1 MADPEP
7 TEQDVET
14 APPQVK
20 PKPSRRSEPT
30 RALGEADDVRLYLEA
45 AAREPLLTKEEE
57 VELAMAIEKGEEGE
71 AKLAQGRL
79 KSEVSI
85 RRAKENVRKG
95 REARQRFIRA
105 NLRLVVSIARKYQG
119 QGLPFLDL
127 VQEGNIGLMR
137 AVELFDW
144 RRGFKFS
151 TYATWWI
158 RQAITRAIADRGRQI
173 RLPVHVHDQIR
184 KLRRTYVQFSQRMGR
199 DPTPEELG
207 LALGLPQEEIERLLE
222 AERREPVSL
231 QAPVGEDTELGDL
244 LEQAD
249 EQSPLDA
256 VEDAMLREEIGNAVL
271 NVLDSRER
279 RVIALRYGLG
289 NGHAMS
295 LRDVG
300 KQMGLSGE
308 RVRLIEREALRKLRN
323 SEIIN
328 AAGWI

>member
-1 MADPEP
+1 MAQAQ
-7 TEQDVET
+7 T
-14 APPQVK
+14 
-20 PKPSRRSEPT
+20 KPSRRSEPT
-30 RALGEADDVRLYLEA
+30 RSLSEADDVRLYLEA

-57 VELAMAIEKGEEGE
+57 VELAMAIEHGEESE
-71 AKLAQGRL
+71 EKLRVGRL
-79 KSEVSI
+79 KSETSI
-85 RRAKENVRKG
+85 RKAKELVRKG
-95 REARQRFIRA
+95 HAARQRFIRA

-127 VQEGNIGLMR
+127 IQEGNIGLMR

-184 KLRRTYVQFSQRMGR
+184 KMRRTMVQFSQRMGR
-199 DPTPEELG
+199 DPTAEEMAK
-207 LALGLPQEEIERLLE
+207 ALELPLEEIERLME

-249 EQSPLDA
+249 AQSPLDA
-256 VEDAMLREEIGNAVL
+256 VEDAMLRDEIGQAVM

>member
-1 MADPEP
+1 MANPE
-7 TEQDVET
+7 TKLEQE
-14 APPQVK
+14 
-20 PKPSRRSEPT
+20 PKPARPTRRSEPT

-57 VELAMAIEKGEEGE
+57 VELAMAIEHGEE
-71 AKLAQGRL
+71 AQARLQAGRL

-85 RRAKENVRKG
+85 RKAKEAVRKG
-95 REARQRFIRA
+95 ESARQRFIRA

-127 VQEGNIGLMR
+127 VQEGNVGLMR

-184 KLRRTYVQFSQRMGR
+184 KLRRTFVQYSQRMGR
-199 DPTPEELG
+199 DPTAEEIADLI
-207 LALGLPQEEIERLLE
+207 GLPLEEVERLME

-256 VEDAMLREEIGNAVL
+256 VEDAMLRDEIGQAVL
-271 NVLDSRER
+271 NVLDPRER

-308 RVRLIEREALRKLRN
+308 RVRLIEREALRKLRQ

>member
-1 MADPEP
+1 MARADP
-7 TEQDVET
+7 Q
-14 APPQVK
+14 
-20 PKPSRRSEPT
+20 PKPTRKSDPT

-57 VELAMAIEKGEEGE
+57 VELAMAIEHGEEAE
-71 AKLAQGRL
+71 AELGGGRL

-85 RRAKENVRKG
+85 RKAKETMRKG

-105 NLRLVVSIARKYQG
+105 NLRLVGSTGRKYQG

-184 KLRRTYVQFSQRMGR
+184 KLRRTFVQHSQKHGR
-199 DPTPEELG
+199 DPTPQELAK
-207 LALGLPQEEIERLLE
+207 ALQLPEEEIERLLE
-222 AERREPVSL
+222 AERREPGSL
-231 QAPVGEDTELGDL
+231 PAPGGGGTGLGGPL
-244 LEQAD
+244 GAGPG
-249 EQSPLDA
+249 QSPRRALEGA
-256 VEDAMLREEIGNAVL
+256 RLRP
-271 NVLDSRER
+271 
-279 RVIALRYGLG
+279 
-289 NGHAMS
+289 
-295 LRDVG
+295 
-300 KQMGLSGE
+300 Q
-308 RVRLIEREALRKLRN
+308 
-323 SEIIN
+323 
-328 AAGWI
+328 

>member
-7 TEQDVET
+7 EVQKEE
-14 APPQVK
+14 APK
-20 PKPSRRSEPT
+20 PAKPSRRSEPT

-57 VELAMAIEKGEEGE
+57 VELAMAIEHGEEAQ
-71 AKLAQGRL
+71 AKLDAGRL
-79 KSEVSI
+79 KSETSI
-85 RRAKENVRKG
+85 RKAKELVRKG
-95 REARQRFIRA
+95 EAARQRFIRA

-184 KLRRTYVQFSQRMGR
+184 KLRRTFVQFSQRMGR
-199 DPTPEELG
+199 DPTPEEIADLI
-207 LALGLPQEEIERLLE
+207 GLPIEEVERLME

-256 VEDAMLREEIGNAVL
+256 VEDAMLRDEIGQAVL
-271 NVLDSRER
+271 NVLDPRER

-323 SEIIN
+323 SEVIN

>member
-7 TEQDVET
+7 
-14 APPQVK
+14 K
-20 PKPSRRSEPT
+20 PARRSEPT

-57 VELAMAIEKGEEGE
+57 VELAMAIEHGEE
-71 AKLAQGRL
+71 ADARLQRGRL
-79 KSEVSI
+79 RAETTI
-85 RRAKENVRKG
+85 RKAKELVRKG
-95 REARQRFIRA
+95 HAARQRFIKA

-119 QGLPFLDL
+119 QGLPFLEL
-127 VQEGNIGLMR
+127 GQEGNIGLMR
-137 AVELFDW
+137 AGELFDW

-184 KLRRTYVQFSQRMGR
+184 KMRRTYVQFSQRTGR
-199 DPTPEELG
+199 DPTPEELSKA
-207 LALGLPQEEIERLLE
+207 LAIPIEEVDRLLE

-249 EQSPLDA
+249 EMSPLDA
-256 VEDAMLREEIGNAVL
+256 VEDAMLRQEIGQAAL
-271 NVLDSRER
+271 NVLDPLEQRG
-279 RVIALRYGLG
+279 IALRYGL
-289 NGHAMS
+289 AYDYVIS
-295 LRDVG
+295 RPDVG
-300 KQMGLSGE
+300 KLMGLLGE
-308 RVRLIEREALRKLRN
+308 RFGLIN
-323 SEIIN
+323 P
-328 AAGWI
+328 

>member
-1 MADPEP
+1 LEKSEMADPEP
-7 TEQDVET
+7 
-14 APPQVK
+14 
-20 PKPSRRSEPT
+20 KPSRKSEPT

-57 VELAMAIEKGEEGE
+57 VELAMAIERGEESQ
-71 AKLAQGRL
+71 AKLDAGRL
-79 KSEVSI
+79 RSETSI
-85 RRAKENVRKG
+85 RKSKEVVRKG
-95 REARQRFIRA
+95 HAARQRFIRA

-184 KLRRTYVQFSQRMGR
+184 KLRRTFVQFSQKYGR
-199 DPTPEELG
+199 DPQPHELG
-207 LALGLPQEEIERLLE
+207 KALGLPLEEVERLLE

-244 LEQAD
+244 LEQAE

-256 VEDAMLREEIGNAVL
+256 VEDAMLRHEIGQAVL
-271 NVLDSRER
+271 NVLDARER

-300 KQMGLSGE
+300 KVMGLSGE
-308 RVRLIEREALRKLRN
+308 RVRLIEREALRKLRQ

>member
-7 TEQDVET
+7 
-14 APPQVK
+14 K
-20 PKPSRRSEPT
+20 PTRKSEPT

-57 VELAMAIEKGEEGE
+57 VELAIAIERGEEAQ
-71 AKLAQGRL
+71 AKLQGGRL
-79 KSEVSI
+79 RSETSI
-85 RRAKENVRKG
+85 RKAKELVRKG

-127 VQEGNIGLMR
+127 IQEGNIGLMR

-184 KLRRTYVQFSQRMGR
+184 KLRRTIVHFSQKHGR
-199 DPTPEELG
+199 EPTAEEVSKA
-207 LALGLPQEEIERLLE
+207 LALPVEEVERLME

-244 LEQAD
+244 LEQA
-249 EQSPLDA
+249 EEMSPIDQ
-256 VEDAMLREEIGNAVL
+256 VEDAMLRDEIGQAVL
-271 NVLDSRER
+271 SLLDPRER

-300 KQMGLSGE
+300 KIMGLSGE
-308 RVRLIEREALRKLRN
+308 RVRLIEREALRKLRQ
-323 SEIIN
+323 SKVIH

>member
-1 MADPEP
+1 MR
-7 TEQDVET
+7 ET
-14 APPQVK
+14 ADFH
-20 PKPSRRSEPT
+20 PSDV
-30 RALGEADDVRLYLEA
+30 DDLRLYLEA
-45 AAREPLLTKEEE
+45 AGAEPLLTKEEE
-57 VELAMAIEKGEEGE
+57 VDLAMAIEHGKE
-71 AKLAQGRL
+71 AEQKLGAGRARSDRTIHKL
-79 KSEVSI
+79 KEDI
-85 RRAKENVRKG
+85 KRAHRARR
-95 REARQRFIRA
+95 RFILA
-105 NLRLVVSIARKYQG
+105 NLRLVVSIAKKYQG
-119 QGLPFLDL
+119 QGLPLLDL
-127 VQEGNIGLMR
+127 IQEGNIGLMR
-137 AVELFDW
+137 GVELFDW

-184 KLRRTYVQFSQRMGR
+184 KLRRTFVQFSQKHGR
-199 DPTPEELG
+199 DPTPQELAKG
-207 LALGLPQEEIERLLE
+207 LALPVEEVERLLE

-244 LEQAD
+244 LEAAE

-256 VEDAMLREEIGNAVL
+256 VEDAMLRHEIGQAVL
-271 NVLDSRER
+271 NVLDPRER

-300 KQMGLSGE
+300 KVMGLSGE
-308 RVRLIEREALRKLRN
+308 RVRLIEREALRKLRH
-323 SEIIN
+323 SEVIN

>member
-1 MADPEP
+1 MADA
-7 TEQDVET
+7 Q
-14 APPQVK
+14 
-20 PKPSRRSEPT
+20 PKRTRRSEPT

-57 VELAMAIEKGEEGE
+57 VELAMAIEHGEEAE
-71 AKLAQGRL
+71 QRLAGGRL
-79 KSEVSI
+79 RSDKTI
-85 RRAKENVRKG
+85 RQSKDLVRKG
-95 REARQRFIRA
+95 RAARQRFIRA

-184 KLRRTYVQFSQRMGR
+184 KMRRTVVQFSQRMGR
-199 DPTPEELG
+199 DPTPEELSKM
-207 LALGLPQEEIERLLE
+207 LDVPAEEVDRLME

-244 LEQAD
+244 LQQAD

-256 VEDAMLREEIGNAVL
+256 VEDAMLREEIGQAVL
-271 NVLDSRER
+271 NVLDDRER
-279 RVIALRYGLG
+279 KVIALRYGLG
-289 NGHAMS
+289 NGHPMS

-308 RVRLIEREALRKLRN
+308 RVRLIEREALRKLRD
-323 SEIIN
+323 SEIVN

>member
-1 MADPEP
+1 MADP
-7 TEQDVET
+7 
-14 APPQVK
+14 K
-20 PKPSRRSEPT
+20 PKATRKSEPT

-57 VELAMAIEKGEEGE
+57 VELAMAIERGE
-71 AKLAQGRL
+71 AAEGRL
-79 KSEVSI
+79 EGGRLRSETSI
-85 RRAKENVRKG
+85 RKAKEEVRKG
-95 REARQRFIRA
+95 HAARQRFIRA

-184 KLRRTYVQFSQRMGR
+184 KLRRTFVQFSQKHGR
-199 DPTPEELG
+199 DPTPQELAKG
-207 LALGLPQEEIERLLE
+207 LALPIEEVERLLE

-244 LEQAD
+244 LEAAE

-256 VEDAMLREEIGNAVL
+256 VEDAMLRHEIGQAVL
-271 NVLDSRER
+271 NVLDPRER
-279 RVIALRYGLG
+279 KVIALRYGLG

-300 KQMGLSGE
+300 KVMGLSGE
-308 RVRLIEREALRKLRN
+308 RVRLIEREALRKLRH

>member
-1 MADPEP
+1 MLRVADPEP
-7 TEQDVET
+7 RPTR
-14 APPQVK
+14 K
-20 PKPSRRSEPT
+20 SEPT
-30 RALGEADDVRLYLEA
+30 RALSEADDVRLYLEA

-57 VELAMAIEKGEEGE
+57 VELAMAIEHGEEAE
-71 AKLAQGRL
+71 QRLASGRL
-79 KSEVSI
+79 RSEKSI
-85 RRAKENVRKG
+85 RQSKDLVRKG
-95 REARQRFIRA
+95 RAARQRFIRA

-184 KLRRTYVQFSQRMGR
+184 KMRRTVVQFSQRMGR
-199 DPTPEELG
+199 DPTPEELSKM
-207 LALGLPQEEIERLLE
+207 LDIPPEEVDRLME

-244 LEQAD
+244 LQQAD

-256 VEDAMLREEIGNAVL
+256 VEDAMLRDEIGQAVL
-271 NVLDSRER
+271 NVLDDRER
-279 RVIALRYGLG
+279 KVIALRYGLG
-289 NGHAMS
+289 NGHPMS

-308 RVRLIEREALRKLRN
+308 RVRLIEREALRKLRD
-323 SEIIN
+323 SEIVN

>member
-7 TEQDVET
+7 TEEREEQ
-14 APPQVK
+14 K
-20 PKPSRRSEPT
+20 PKPTRRSEPT

-57 VELAMAIEKGEEGE
+57 VELAMAIEHGEEAE
-71 AKLAQGRL
+71 AKLEGGRL

-85 RRAKENVRKG
+85 RKAKETVRKG
-95 REARQRFIRA
+95 QAARRRFIQA

-184 KLRRTYVQFSQRMGR
+184 KMRRTYVHFSQKMGR
-199 DPTPEELG
+199 DPTPEELAK
-207 LALGLPQEEIERLLE
+207 ALGVPMDEVDRLLE
-222 AERREPVSL
+222 AERRGPA
-231 QAPVGEDTELGDL
+231 APPAPGGG
-244 LEQAD
+244 
-249 EQSPLDA
+249 
-256 VEDAMLREEIGNAVL
+256 GN
-271 NVLDSRER
+271 
-279 RVIALRYGLG
+279 GLG
-289 NGHAMS
+289 EPP
-295 LRDVG
+295 R
-300 KQMGLSGE
+300 
-308 RVRLIEREALRKLRN
+308 R
-323 SEIIN
+323 
-328 AAGWI
+328 